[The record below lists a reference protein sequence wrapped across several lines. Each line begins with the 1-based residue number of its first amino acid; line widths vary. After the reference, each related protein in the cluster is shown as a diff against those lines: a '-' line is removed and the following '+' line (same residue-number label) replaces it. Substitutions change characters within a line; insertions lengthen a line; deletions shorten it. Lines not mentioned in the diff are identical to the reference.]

1 MLIVGDP
8 HIKPDNI
15 PESEKLLQF
24 VKTKALEN
32 SVKTV
37 VFLGDLFHTHRLIRM
52 EVERFWI
59 KWATQIGEIAKV
71 ILIVGNHDQPGDDQN
86 EQVMSA
92 LDVLKEIKNVT
103 VVDKPM
109 EVDGIS
115 YFPHTSSDSKFKEW
129 AEKTKT
135 DLLFCHQSFDGSQY
149 ENGFYAKDSLPLD
162 SISKFKKVIC
172 GHIHKSQELGNLWFP
187 GTPKWDSLSDANE
200 NKGIWL
206 FDTSSLNKIFFSTE
220 IVCSKIV
227 SIELKE
233 NDDIPSILDNS
244 RTYIK
249 LIGSSSWIAK
259 TAKVLKGKA
268 KISSKPTDT
277 KFSGDSKSLSSIRS
291 YADSYKFDGVLKEEV
306 LEYLDTV

>member
-8 HIKPDNI
+8 HIKPDNLL
-15 PESEKLLQF
+15 ESEKLLQF
-24 VKTKALEN
+24 IKVKTIEN

-59 KWATQIGEIAKV
+59 KWATEIGEIAKV

-86 EQVMSA
+86 EQLMSA
-92 LDVLKEIKNVT
+92 LDVLKDIKNVI

-109 EVDGIS
+109 EIDGIS
-115 YFPHTSSDSKFKEW
+115 YFPHTASDFKFKEW
-129 AEKTKT
+129 ADKALT

-200 NKGIWL
+200 DKGIWL
-206 FDTSSLNKIFFSTE
+206 FNPKNLEKLFFSTE
-220 IVCSKIV
+220 NICSKII

-233 NDDIPSILDNS
+233 NDEIPLISNNS
-244 RTYIK
+244 KTYIK
-249 LIGSSSWIAK
+249 LIGSSNWIAK
-259 TAKVLKGKA
+259 TAKTLKGKA

-277 KFSGDSKSLSSIRS
+277 KFASDSKCLSSIQS
-291 YADSYKFDGVLKEEV
+291 YADSYKFDEVLKEEV
-306 LEYLDTV
+306 LEYLNTI